1 MAGWRQLDISRRY
14 GRTGSNS
21 YKLVNIERLKKKMD
35 KKTELQEI
43 IAMLKTVKTRLD
55 NLITLYEEQDE
66 DNLIL
71 YEAAA
76 ALSDTVELVEEEYEL
91 S

>member
-1 MAGWRQLDISRRY
+1 
-14 GRTGSNS
+14 
-21 YKLVNIERLKKKMD
+21 MD

-43 IAMLKTVKTRLD
+43 IAMLKSVKTRLD
-55 NLITLYEEQDE
+55 NLITKYEEQDE